1 MNSHLLCRACV
12 FVLGFAYF
20 ANSHALAYNI
30 YDVGNLDEIPGSR
43 GMDVNAGRQVV
54 GFAFFPERAFL
65 YDGGQMQDLG
75 SLDGGALAFAI
86 NDGSQVTGESGR
98 AFLWDS
104 VNGMQDLGTLG
115 GSGSIGRGINNTGK
129 IVGWSD
135 IADGPGQHAFLW
147 DSVDGMQDLGT
158 LGDIDFSVALDVN
171 DNDQV
176 TGLSDI
182 EVGVSHAFLWDRV
195 NGMQDLG
202 ALGGDSSRG
211 LGINNSGQIT
221 GATTEGGVDRA
232 FLWDSVNGVQDL
244 GTLGGDSSLGSDI
257 NNRSQVVGYAEDSSG
272 ERQAFLYDGDSMLD
286 LCVLS
291 NCIDAGWENLFEATG
306 INDRGDIAG
315 SGLINGERHA
325 FLATVVPLPNAVWLF
340 GSGLIG
346 LLAMAK
352 RRVQS

>member
-1 MNSHLLCRACV
+1 MKSRLFGVACALI
-12 FVLGFAYF
+12 LGSTYF
-20 ANSHALAYNI
+20 TNSHALAYNI
-30 YDVGNLDEIPGSR
+30 YDLGNLDEIPGSR

-54 GFAFFPERAFL
+54 GFTFFPERAFL

-75 SLDGGALAFAI
+75 RLDLGALAFAI
-86 NDGSQVTGESGR
+86 NDASQVTGESGH

-115 GSGSIGRGINNTGK
+115 GSGSTGRGINNTGK

-135 IADGPGQHAFLW
+135 ISDGSGQHAFLW
-147 DSVDGMQDLGT
+147 DSGDGMQDLGT
-158 LGDIDFSVALDVN
+158 LGDIDSSRAFDVN

-182 EVGVSHAFLWDRV
+182 EFGISHAFMWDRV

-202 ALGGDSSRG
+202 ALGGDASRG

-221 GATTEGGVDRA
+221 GAITEGGVDRA
-232 FLWDSVNGVQDL
+232 FLWDSINGVQDL
-244 GTLGGDSSLGSDI
+244 GTLGGDSSLGFDI
-257 NNRSQVVGYAEDSSG
+257 NSSGQVVGYAEDSSG
-272 ERQAFLYDGDSMLD
+272 ERQAFLYNGDSMLD

-306 INDRGDIAG
+306 INDSGDIAG

-340 GSGLIG
+340 GSGLLG
-346 LLAMAK
+346 LVGIA
-352 RRVQS
+352 RRKKAA